1 MKENNKLQ
9 TTQAEVELQGLAS
22 ISKDVKES
30 LVTISL
36 PELRYLV
43 DSYYQ
48 SQDDR
53 ITKDGQ
59 VRAIK
64 QGYDGEE
71 HEPPLALT
79 WVARNRRNE
88 EEQIK
93 KMLDIYTDNHPVGKW
108 AKETIGIGPVLSAAL
123 IAYMDIEKCKHPG
136 QFLSYAGQNDQNVP
150 WLGNDK
156 AGDIIKAAK
165 SIHEMEMK
173 LALVALKTSCN
184 NFGYNWKEFKDDTV
198 VLMQSFSKYKST
210 DLASILLNDY
220 INSKGCKNPLEDDN
234 VDDIFTPKQQKM
246 INKYLKAYGDML
258 IEFSETMTDDI
269 GSDEYEA
276 ARNELLEKIEYSH
289 QIKDQDTI
297 DLIENL
303 KDEGIVSKEWF
314 MFPNHMKRLYESLK
328 TRSNYVYSNTI
339 LSDLMNYITDPA
351 LVTDSVLEIVG
362 DATLRQPAA
371 LKRNFENLKNVK
383 KKDKEIKYN
392 YENLKKLLAKPPYN
406 IDLKVICWK
415 IGQSFMKVSG
425 NEKSVYGQLY
435 KERKALEGIKN
446 QNCQYGD
453 QIANALISKNW
464 KKGTDTYKSYEEGKL
479 TDSHITARATRMA
492 TRVFLTHFFEAMYIY
507 RYHEAPPQI
516 FPIAHMGHEDYIEP
530 EVPFEKH
537 FEVPEKYFSQ
547 YKISRRWYPGMDE

>member
-1 MKENNKLQ
+1 MNENKNIMTG
-9 TTQAEVELQGLAS
+9 TTAEVELQGLAT
-22 ISKDVKES
+22 ISDKVKES
-30 LVTISL
+30 IVTIQQS
-36 PELRYLV
+36 ELRYLV
-43 DSYYQ
+43 DAYYQ

-64 QGYDGEE
+64 QGYDGED

-79 WVARNRRNE
+79 WVAKNRRNE

-108 AKETIGIGPVLSAAL
+108 AKDTIGIGPVLSAAL
-123 IAYMDIEKCKHPG
+123 IAYMDIEKCKHSG
-136 QFLSYAGQNDQNVP
+136 QLLSYAGQNDQNVP
-150 WLGNDK
+150 WLGNEK

-165 SIHEMEMK
+165 AIHEMEMK
-173 LALVALKTSCN
+173 LALDALKSLCK
-184 NFGYNWKEFKDDTV
+184 NFDYDWKQFKSDTED
-198 VLMQSFSKYKST
+198 LLQAFDKNKST

-220 INSKGCKNPLEDDN
+220 IDSKGSKNPLEEDN

-246 INKYLKAYGDML
+246 LNKYLKAYGDML

-269 GSDEYEA
+269 SEDAYEEA
-276 ARNELLEKIEYSH
+276 KRELLEKLEYSH

-303 KDEGIVSKEWF
+303 RDEGIVSKEWF

-328 TRSNYVYSNTI
+328 VRSNYVYSNEI
-339 LSDLMNYITDPA
+339 LSDLLNYMADPA
-351 LVTDSVLEIVG
+351 LVTDSVLVIVG
-362 DATLRQPAA
+362 DATLRQPSVIR
-371 LKRNFENLKNVK
+371 RNFENLKNAK
-383 KKDKEIKYN
+383 KKDKELKYN
-392 YENLKKLLAKPPYN
+392 YTNLQKILAKPPYN

-425 NEKSVYGQLY
+425 NKSSVYGQLY
-435 KERKALEGIKN
+435 KERKELESAKN
-446 QNCQYGD
+446 QHGAYGD
-453 QIANALISKNW
+453 QIANALIT
-464 KKGTDTYKSYEEGKL
+464 KKWDKKTDTYKSYQEGKL

-516 FPIAHMGHEDYIEP
+516 FPIAHMGHEDYIKP
-530 EVPFEKH
+530 EVPFEKYL
-537 FEVPEKYFSQ
+537 EVPEEYFRQ
-547 YKISRRWYPGMDE
+547 YKISRRD

>member
-1 MKENNKLQ
+1 MKNNKPQ
-9 TTQAEVELQGLAS
+9 TTAEAELQGLAS

-64 QGYDGEE
+64 QGYDGED

-123 IAYMDIEKCKHPG
+123 IAYMDIEKCKHSG

-173 LALVALKTSCN
+173 LVLDALKALCK
-184 NFGYNWKEFKDDTV
+184 NFDYSWKEFKDDTTS
-198 VLMQSFSKYKST
+198 LMQAFDKNKST

-220 INSKGCKNPLEDDN
+220 IGSKGLVNPLEDDN

-246 INKYLKAYGDML
+246 INKYLKSYGDML
-258 IEFSETMTDDI
+258 IEFSETMTNDI
-269 GSDEYEA
+269 GEDKYIT
-276 ARNELLEKIEYSH
+276 ARDMLVQNIEYSH

-297 DLIENL
+297 DLITNL
-303 KDEGIVSKEWF
+303 KSEGIVSKEWF

-328 TRSNYVYSNTI
+328 KRTNYIYTNQI
-339 LSDLMNYITDPA
+339 LSDLMNYIADPT

-371 LKRNFENLKNVK
+371 LRRNFDNLKNAK

-425 NEKSVYGQLY
+425 KKESVYGQLY
-435 KERKALEGIKN
+435 RERKEMESAKN
-446 QNCQYGD
+446 QYGAYGD

-516 FPIAHMGHEDYIEP
+516 FPIAHMGHEDYIQP
-530 EVPFEKH
+530 EVPFERYL
-537 FEVPEKYFSQ
+537 EVPEEYFKQ
-547 YKISRRWYPGMDE
+547 YKISRRD

>member
-1 MKENNKLQ
+1 MNENKNIMTG
-9 TTQAEVELQGLAS
+9 TTAEVELQGLAT
-22 ISKDVKES
+22 ISDKVKES
-30 LVTISL
+30 IVTIQQS
-36 PELRYLV
+36 ELRYLV
-43 DSYYQ
+43 DAYYQ

-64 QGYDGEE
+64 QGYDGED

-79 WVARNRRNE
+79 WVAKNRRNE

-108 AKETIGIGPVLSAAL
+108 AKDTIGIGPVLSAAL
-123 IAYMDIEKCKHPG
+123 IAYMDIEKCKHSG

-150 WLGNDK
+150 WLGNEK

-165 SIHEMEMK
+165 AIHEMEMK
-173 LALVALKTSCN
+173 LALDALKSLCK
-184 NFGYNWKEFKDDTV
+184 NFDYDWKQFKSDTED
-198 VLMQSFSKYKST
+198 LLQAFDKNKST

-220 INSKGCKNPLEDDN
+220 IDSKGSKNPLEEDN
-234 VDDIFTPKQQKM
+234 VDDIFTPKQQK
-246 INKYLKAYGDML
+246 ILNKYLKAYGDML

-269 GSDEYEA
+269 GEDVYEEA
-276 ARNELLEKIEYSH
+276 KRELLEKLEYSH

-303 KDEGIVSKEWF
+303 RDEGIVSKEWF

-328 TRSNYVYSNTI
+328 VRSNYVYSNEI
-339 LSDLMNYITDPA
+339 LSDLLNYIADPA
-351 LVTDSVLEIVG
+351 LVTDSVLVIVG
-362 DATLRQPAA
+362 DATLRQPAVIR
-371 LKRNFENLKNVK
+371 RNFENLKNAK
-383 KKDKEIKYN
+383 KKDKELKYN
-392 YENLKKLLAKPPYN
+392 YTNLQKILAKPPYN

-425 NEKSVYGQLY
+425 NKSSVYGQLY
-435 KERKALEGIKN
+435 KERKELESAKN
-446 QNCQYGD
+446 QHGAYGD
-453 QIANALISKNW
+453 QIANALIT
-464 KKGTDTYKSYEEGKL
+464 KKWDKKTDTYKSYQEGKL

-516 FPIAHMGHEDYIEP
+516 FPIAHMGHEDYIQP
-530 EVPFEKH
+530 EVPFEKYL
-537 FEVPEKYFSQ
+537 EVPEEYFRQ
-547 YKISRRWYPGMDE
+547 YKISRRD